1 MTRAILSSTPVGNST
16 LRGLLCAAILALSL
30 PLPHDASAAS
40 LQVDD
45 DGVQCPGAGFTT
57 IQAAVTAA
65 AAGDTIKVCPGSYA
79 EQVTIDKALKIKG
92 KAPKYKDCNTL
103 GAPDPTR
110 ARDLSKHLRS
120 PGLGGIGIDVLAS
133 GVRIQNIVVTHAGE
147 TGIRT
152 DPAYAGFSLKKSRL
166 HRRTPTACTSIR
178 AALPESSVKAN
189 CFRKNGFAGIR
200 TRYGLKD
207 AVISKNLFFET
218 TNAAAII
225 VDQEPGSTTD
235 RLEVIANKSQG
246 DSTFAVILGTV
257 DSVFAKNTV
266 DSTVGTAIFVG
277 GNNVNLEISKNTV
290 TNAGTRG
297 IRFNTAAFGGSANTG
312 VLVANNVVD
321 KAGVHGIA
329 IDSSTGE
336 TTLTSSTIEKN
347 TVTNSGQS
355 GSGDGIRIEDPTASG
370 ANTGNTIDK
379 NTISG
384 SFNHDCH
391 DDTPN
396 TGNTWTGNTATTQ
409 SVANLCFSGPANG
422 TVHVVC
428 GDNVVGPGE
437 QCDEGIGNSDAPDA
451 TCRTDCRV
459 QRCGDGILD
468 AGAGEACEADSD
480 CVVSESCFNCA
491 CATTATLLG
500 ELPFSV
506 IPGPSVNAPVDD
518 GQSTWLKVTSLVPG
532 INNGSQGNFNSG
544 PLLLAAGAVDGNGIA
559 PLLVKQT
566 AYIGAN
572 APAAGGGG
580 KVCFRIEQDPSNLG
594 FVDCDGGSNVD
605 ASLMVNSHGTSAN
618 DVPALTVGGG
628 GDSGAGAAVIRV
640 LVTGALSSN
649 PTLACEDANYTGAPF
664 TVTAFT
670 TGTAAGTILNPRQG
684 GASIGHTLAGQ
695 PFNCANW
702 VENSG
707 ASIVMPNT
715 NMDVTVPLLGNYDIV
730 QTWRLNDD

>member
-1 MTRAILSSTPVGNST
+1 MTRAIRSSTPVGHAT
-16 LRGLLCAAILALSL
+16 LRGLLCAAIFALSL

-45 DGVQCPGAGFTT
+45 DGVQCPSAGFTT

-65 AAGDTIKVCPGSYA
+65 VAGDTIKVCPGTYTG
-79 EQVTIDKALKIKG
+79 QVVIDKALKLKG

-103 GAPDPTR
+103 GVPDPTLH
-110 ARDLSKHLRS
+110 AIFDA
-120 PGLGGIGIDVLAS
+120 PPVAGLGGIGIDVLAN
-133 GVRIQNIVVTHAGE
+133 GVTIQNMVVMNAGE

-152 DPAYAGFSLKKSRL
+152 DPAFNGFRLKKTVFIANANGLYFHS
-166 HRRTPTACTSIR
+166 SG
-178 AALPESSVKAN
+178 LPESSVKAN
-189 CFRKNGFAGIR
+189 CFRQSGLAGIR
-200 TRYGLKD
+200 TRYGLDD
-207 AVISKNLFFET
+207 AVISKNLFFQT
-218 TNAAAII
+218 SVAAAII

-235 RLEVIANKSQG
+235 RLEVIGNKSQG

-266 DSTVGTAIFVG
+266 DSTAGTAIFVG

-312 VLVANNVVD
+312 VLVSSNVVD
-321 KAGVHGIA
+321 NAGIHGIS
-329 IDSSTGE
+329 IDSSAGE
-336 TTLTSSTIEKN
+336 TTLTASTIEKN

-355 GSGDGIRIEDPTASG
+355 GSGDGIRIEDPLASG
-370 ANTGNTIDK
+370 ANTGNTLDK
-379 NTISG
+379 NTISA

-396 TGNTWTGNTATTQ
+396 TGNTWTDNTATTQ

-422 TVHVVC
+422 AVHVVC

-437 QCDEGIGNSDAPDA
+437 QCDDGVGNSDAPDA

-459 QRCGDGILD
+459 RRCGDGILD

-480 CVVSESCFNCA
+480 CLVGESCFNCA
-491 CATTATLLG
+491 CETTAALLG

-506 IPGPSVNAPVDD
+506 IPGPSANAPVDD

-544 PLLLAAGAVDGNGIA
+544 PLLLAAGPVDGNGIR

-605 ASLMVNSHGTSAN
+605 ASLLANSHGTGAN

-628 GDSGAGAAVIRV
+628 GDSGAGAAVMRV

-649 PTLACEDANYTGAPF
+649 PTLACEDANYTGSPF